1 MNLLPSF
8 FVAASVLTLAGC
20 AEAPASSQHEPYV
33 KPGLVVLTADQAAA
47 RGINVHAPAPQ
58 AGPTGRSDQTALEAG
73 GFDPLASD
81 TVVATP
87 DVKVYTLSR
96 EVDPA
101 DPTLLHEEHVVY
113 RRETTP
119 RWKLDAPAAQ
129 KILIGPRVTDGRQ
142 ELRPLLDK
150 ELTSFLADERR
161 ATEANQK
168 ALAALF
174 QAVDSLTRQ
183 QQELARR
190 GLAKTGDHPEA
201 AARKSDA
208 PAVAAHAE
216 NVAQ

>member
-1 MNLLPSF
+1 MNLLPSL
-8 FVAASVLTLAGC
+8 FVAAFILTLAGC

-58 AGPTGRSDQTALEAG
+58 ADPAGRSERTALEAG

-81 TVVATP
+81 AVIATP

-129 KILIGPRVTDGRQ
+129 KLLIGPRVTDGRQ
-142 ELRPLLDK
+142 ELRPVLDK
-150 ELTSFLADERR
+150 ELTSFLADQRR

-168 ALAALF
+168 AVAALF

-190 GLAKTGDHPEA
+190 ELAKNGDHPEA
-201 AARKSDA
+201 VAREGDARPAASR
-208 PAVAAHAE
+208 PE
-216 NVAQ
+216 NGER

>member
-1 MNLLPSF
+1 MNRSTF
-8 FVAASVLTLAGC
+8 FIAASALILAGC
-20 AEAPASSQHEPYV
+20 AAAPATSQHEPYV

-47 RGINVHAPAPQ
+47 RGINVQSAAPHADRVD
-58 AGPTGRSDQTALEAG
+58 RSDQAVLQAG

-81 TVVATP
+81 AVVATP
-87 DVKVYTLSR
+87 DVKVYTLNR

-113 RRETTP
+113 RRETAP

-142 ELRPLLDK
+142 ELRPVLDK
-150 ELTSFLADERR
+150 ELTSFLADQRR

-190 GLAKTGDHPEA
+190 ELGKTGDHPETTVPDGEAPSA
-201 AARKSDA
+201 ASHPKDT
-208 PAVAAHAE
+208 AH
-216 NVAQ
+216 